1 MDNNDSL
8 HQVMS
13 DILLIDPTTIND
25 DTSVDTVETW
35 DSLKHLNLVLAL
47 EEKFDVSFTEDQTI
61 EMLSYPLIRIV
72 LQEHGI
78 VFS

>member
-1 MDNNDSL
+1 MNNNDSL

-13 DILLIDPTTIND
+13 DILLIDPESIND

-47 EEKFDVSFTEDQTI
+47 EEKFDISFTEDQTV

-72 LQEHGI
+72 LEEHGI
-78 VFS
+78 VFT